1 MTVAVVLFTSDL
13 RLHDHPP
20 LRAALNPA
28 DEAVPPFVRDA
39 TGSDV
44 TDRAA
49 FLAGL
54 DASLRRRGGRL
65 VVRTGPVARVAGT
78 GTRPHRVL
86 NPVLQGRR
94 YDPDGT
100 YVRRRVPE
108 PADVGGAAVHE
119 PWRLPAD
126 EPRQRCPAPLIDLGE
141 GPARFRQARGH
152 G

>member
-1 MTVAVVLFTSDL
+1 M
-13 RLHDHPP
+13 
-20 LRAALNPA
+20 
-28 DEAVPPFVRDA
+28 
-39 TGSDV
+39 

-49 FLAGL
+49 FPADCRADL

-65 VVRTGPVARVAGT
+65 VVRTGPVARVAGAGA

-86 NPVLQGRR
+86 NPVYQGRR

-108 PADVGGAAVHE
+108 PADAGGAAAHE
-119 PWRLPAD
+119 PWRLPQH
-126 EPRQRCPAPLIDLGE
+126 ERTRQRCPAPLLDLGE
-141 GPARFRQARGH
+141 GPARFRQARGR